1 MESMSLFKKYRAQ
14 LLFWFG
20 LTLLYF
26 LTHLPSLTQ
35 LPVFSDEAIYIRWA
49 QLIISDWQQYL
60 FFPLNDGKTPL
71 YIWMLVPLVRV
82 MHDPLWAGRLLS
94 VLGGYLQ
101 MIVVVQ
107 ILKQLKVNRI
117 GQLVGALI
125 VVLAPFWFFHHRMVL
140 MDGWLTVWISLAVL
154 SVLKIVAAT
163 NVRRKFLWIGLGAVS
178 VWAGLMTKIPFVLAF
193 PSLVILPFKDHCSLR
208 KYWSKTIPIWLSL
221 LLGSLL
227 FLTLAA
233 SPVFPQLFS
242 RGGDFLMPVGEVI
255 SGRWHE
261 TIPSIPTYIGYFF
274 SYAGWGV
281 VVLAAIGVW
290 LPRNRRATAV
300 LLLCFVLFSLP
311 IWVLGRV
318 VYPRYLF
325 PAMLFLTLAAGTG
338 AGSLWQW
345 SLEKIHTSARQ
356 FAIRLLL
363 LLLVTQLLVSST
375 TFIVPSLFF
384 PDSTP
389 FVSADQGQYLTA
401 WSSGHGLVEVYGY
414 LQELD
419 QQQTIGTIRVA
430 TEGSFGSLPDG
441 LLLYNF
447 RQPLAHVWIE
457 GIGYPV
463 DRIPESFYLKSE
475 PEDTVLLVVNS
486 DRLSWNLDPKYLLRE
501 YCRPDGESCLQVWNI
516 TMVVKNHLAD

>member
-1 MESMSLFKKYRAQ
+1 MEKMRFIKQYRAS
-14 LLFWFG
+14 LLFWIG

-26 LTHLPSLTQ
+26 LTHLPGLTQ

-71 YIWMLVPLVRV
+71 FIWMLVPFLKVV
-82 MHDPLWAGRLLS
+82 CDPLLGGRLLS
-94 VLGGYLQ
+94 VLGGFIQ
-101 MIVVVQ
+101 MIVIIQ

-117 GQLVGALI
+117 GQFVGALI
-125 VVLAPFWFFHHRMVL
+125 VVLAPFWFTHHRMVL
-140 MDGWLTVWISLAVL
+140 MDGWLTVWISVAVL
-154 SVLKIVAAT
+154 SVLKIAVT
-163 NVRRKFLWIGLGAVS
+163 NTRRKIIWIGLGAAS
-178 VWAGLMTKIPFVLAF
+178 VWAGLMTKIPFVLAL
-193 PSLVILPFKDHCSLR
+193 PSLVVLPLKDHHSVRRL
-208 KYWSKTIPIWLSL
+208 WSTSIPIWSALF
-221 LLGSLL
+221 LGSLL

-242 RGGDFLMPVGEVI
+242 RGGDFLMPVEEVI
-255 SGRWHE
+255 SGRWIE
-261 TIPSIPTYIGYFF
+261 TIPSIQTYIGYFF
-274 SYAGWGV
+274 NYAGWGV
-281 VVLAAIGVW
+281 FVLAAIGVW
-290 LPRNRRATAV
+290 LSRNRRATAV
-300 LLLCFVLFSLP
+300 LLSCFVLFSLP

-325 PAMLFLTLAAGTG
+325 PAMLFLTLAAAMG

-363 LLLVTQLLVSST
+363 FLLLTQLLVSST

-384 PDSTP
+384 PNSTP
-389 FVSADQGQYLTA
+389 FVSADQGQYLTT
-401 WSSGHGLVEVYGY
+401 WSSGHGLVEVYDY
-414 LQELD
+414 LQQLD

-447 RQPLAHVWIE
+447 RQPLARVWIE

-463 DRIPESFYLKSE
+463 DRIPESFFLKIE
-475 PEDTVLLVVNS
+475 PEDIVLLVVNS
-486 DRLSWNLDPKYLLRE
+486 DRLLWNLDPKYLLRE
-501 YCRPDGESCLQVWNI
+501 YCRPDGRTCLQVWNI
-516 TMVVKNHLAD
+516 TTEVKNHLAD